1 MATEPEINVMQQSV
15 TIANDD
21 VPGQAN
27 RIAVIGAF
35 NSEVTALTSV
45 NNSRTAHTIFGT
57 MATEGDFKGTD
68 AIDGL
73 FYGASELLV
82 VNITTWSDDETPV
95 ASTTITA
102 EKLAAALAKLE
113 NEEFDMLFVADD
125 LSDSL
130 QTTVTNWLDAE
141 FRKKYCHG
149 QIVQMSRANA
159 SAYTTSVATV
169 NDNVYY
175 INTQQI
181 TYNGSLLSLNRST
194 AFIAGL
200 IASMDVNKSLTAKTI
215 PNVSGISPEYLTAA
229 GELGAKL
236 LELNVP
242 FLKCRNRNN
251 NVYYCVNS
259 ELPDGYDLYI
269 NRVRDYVIN
278 RIRVE
283 TYFGEINDDL
293 SLEGIRSIVDDVK
306 HDCVDILKLLKDI
319 VYTVTEVS
327 AKRVRIDLEQLVFD
341 DVITNIDIY
350 YSIKVE

>member
-1 MATEPEINVMQQSV
+1 MATEPKINVMQQEV

-35 NSEVTALTSV
+35 DSEVTVLTSV
-45 NNSRTAHTIFGT
+45 NNSRSAHTIFGT
-57 MATEGDFKGTD
+57 MGTEGAFKGTD

-113 NEEFDMLFVADD
+113 NEEFDILFIADD
-125 LSDSL
+125 LSDAL
-130 QTTVTNWLDAE
+130 QTTVTTWLDAE
-141 FRKKYCHG
+141 FAKKYCHG
-149 QIVQMSRANA
+149 QVVQMSRANA

-175 INTQQI
+175 INTQQL
-181 TYNGSLLSLNRST
+181 TYNGALLSLNRST

-200 IASMDVNKSLTAKTI
+200 IASMDVNRSLTAKTI
-215 PNVSGISPEYLTAA
+215 PNVSAVSPEYLTAA
-229 GELGAKL
+229 GELGATL
-236 LELNVP
+236 LSLNIP
-242 FLKCRNRNN
+242 FIKCRNRNTN
-251 NVYYCVNS
+251 TYYCVNS
-259 ELPDGYDLYI
+259 ELPDEYDLYI

-283 TYFGEINDDL
+283 AYLGEINNEVT
-293 SLEGIRSIVDDVK
+293 LEGVQGIVEDVR
-306 HDCVDILKLLKDI
+306 HECVDVLELLKDI

-327 AKRVRIDLEQLVFD
+327 AKRVRVDLEQLIFD
-341 DVITNIDIY
+341 DVITDIDIY
-350 YSIKVE
+350 YSIEVQ

>member
-1 MATEPEINVMQQSV
+1 MATEPQINVMQQSV
-15 TIANDD
+15 TVANDD
-21 VPGQAN
+21 VPSQAS
-27 RIAVIGAF
+27 RIAIIGAF
-35 NSEVTALTSV
+35 DSEITAVTSV
-45 NNSRTAHTIFGT
+45 NNTRTAHTLFGT
-57 MATEGDFKGTD
+57 MVTEDDFKGTD
-68 AIDGL
+68 AIDNL

-130 QTTVTNWLDAE
+130 QTTVTAWLDAE
-141 FRKKYCHG
+141 FKKKYCHG

-159 SAYTTSVATV
+159 AAYVTSVATV
-169 NDNVYY
+169 NDNVYF
-175 INTQQI
+175 INTQQL
-181 TYNGSLLSLNRST
+181 TYNGELLSLNRST

-215 PNVSGISPEYLTAA
+215 PNVSGVSPEYLTAA

-236 LELNVP
+236 LELNIP

-251 NVYYCVNS
+251 NIHYCVNS

-283 TYFGEINDDL
+283 AYFGEINNETTH
-293 SLEGIRSIVDDVK
+293 EGIQSIVDDVK
-306 HDCVDILKLLKDI
+306 YQCVDVLELLKDI
-319 VYTVTEVS
+319 VYTVSEVS
-327 AKRVRIDLEQLVFD
+327 AKRVKVDLEQLVFD
-341 DVITNIDIY
+341 DVITNIDIT